1 MQMKELDG
9 VQVIDLG
16 ARVDVSSS
24 PVLEKMCNGL
34 LEAGHNKILCDF
46 SRTEYVSSIGLR
58 VFLSTLKRTGKS
70 GGRLV
75 LCGMKPGIVEIFDM
89 TGLTGLF
96 QIFETVEAALTVFR
110 AEAAR
115 THAVKDVK
123 KPGELEEIIIDK
135 PPKEATLA
143 YQAAQKQGRMDE
155 KI

>member
-16 ARVDVSSS
+16 ARVDVASS
-24 PVLEKMCNGL
+24 PALEKMCNGL
-34 LEAGHNKILCDF
+34 LDAGNNRIICDF

-58 VFLSTLKRTGKS
+58 VFLSTLKRTGKA
-70 GGRLV
+70 GGQLV

-96 QIFETVEAALTVFR
+96 QIFDTLEAALAIFR
-110 AEAAR
+110 AEPAKN
-115 THAVKDVK
+115 HAHKDVK
-123 KPGELEEIIIDK
+123 KHGEIEEIIIDK
-135 PPKEATLA
+135 QPKEATLA
-143 YQAAQKQGRMDE
+143 YLAAQKQGRMDE